1 MNKCYQSK
9 FKTYIWQRSKL
20 SDVIRLDFARE
31 EGCFQL
37 RFRLVLGSTE
47 EKMTTLAISY
57 FLVVSVRYT
66 LLLLLPVNIIG
77 NSFVVIIFF
86 KKKATRQFSDLLL
99 FNLAT
104 ADLLFGIVVLICS
117 LAFHF
122 AGTTINDFY
131 CKATG
136 GVVYLSCGV
145 SVFTLVAIAMERHG
159 AVVRPMRARVRMR
172 DLTRN
177 RKIVQIIWILALLL
191 VSPIVVFLKKIDVC
205 EDIVDCGFVQND
217 GMAEFGRIYDA
228 VVVLVL
234 FLVPNCFM
242 CGLYGRLVFK
252 LWCGNED
259 RTRESGGN
267 RAYQLHRKPKLA
279 LMNSRHKLTK
289 VSFVI
294 TVVFTICWTPYYFR
308 TLLTLVL
315 GRHMVFLSLVVCRV
329 LVVVNSC
336 ANPIIYTLQCARF
349 RNNLRRLLGCRS
361 KISPQM

>member
-1 MNKCYQSK
+1 
-9 FKTYIWQRSKL
+9 
-20 SDVIRLDFARE
+20 
-31 EGCFQL
+31 
-37 RFRLVLGSTE
+37 
-47 EKMTTLAISY
+47 MTTLAISY

-228 VVVLVL
+228 VVVSCA
-234 FLVPNCFM
+234 FPCS
-242 CGLYGRLVFK
+242 K
-252 LWCGNED
+252 L
-259 RTRESGGN
+259 
-267 RAYQLHRKPKLA
+267 LHVWPVR
-279 LMNSRHKLTK
+279 K
-289 VSFVI
+289 VSFQA
-294 TVVFTICWTPYYFR
+294 
-308 TLLTLVL
+308 LV
-315 GRHMVFLSLVVCRV
+315 RQRRPDSRERRKSSLSTTSQTETGLDEF
-329 LVVVNSC
+329 
-336 ANPIIYTLQCARF
+336 P
-349 RNNLRRLLGCRS
+349 
-361 KISPQM
+361 P